1 MTSSLTSAEALVNV
15 ASDFSRR
22 VALGGNGME
31 ESELRLTPRIVAV
44 VVVVV
49 KPPGTKALGGLV
61 EAVVGLGNTVTGV
74 LRRMP
79 VCLCISQ
86 LPVCSK

>member
-31 ESELRLTPRIVAV
+31 ESKLTPRIVAV